1 MNEAINI
8 NYIDE
13 TEYPRIAVMNGK
25 CINIVAN
32 LWNSPEKDTWKTG
45 ALAIGSSEACM
56 LGGVAAWLRWR
67 KKRQAQGKP
76 FDKPNFVISTGFQ
89 VVWEKFAQLWQIEMS
104 EVPLTLEKT
113 TLDPEEALK
122 MCDENTI
129 CIVPIQGVT
138 WTGLNDDVEALDKA
152 LDAYNAKTGY
162 DIPIHVDAA
171 SGGFILPF
179 LYPDTKWDFR
189 LKWVLSISVSGHKFG
204 LVYPGLGWVCW
215 KGKEYLPE
223 EMSFSVNYLGANI
236 TQVGLNFSRPAAQ
249 ILGQYY
255 QFIRLGFQGYK
266 EVQYNSLQIAKYI
279 HGEIAKMAPFV
290 NYSENVVNPLFIWY
304 LKPEYAKSAKWT
316 LYDLQDKLSQH
327 GWMVPAY
334 TLPSKLEDYVVMRV
348 VVRQGFSRDMADML
362 LGDINNAIAE
372 LEKLDAEGRVAWA
385 LDNLPGEYVL
395 SSSFGIQA
403 AVSLHLVNQIRPD
416 IPVIL
421 TDTGYLFPETYRF
434 IDELTDKLKLN
445 LKVYRAT
452 ESAAW
457 QEARYGK
464 LWEQGVEGIEKY
476 NDINKVE
483 PMNRALKELNAQT
496 WFAGLRRE
504 QSGSRAN
511 LPVLAIQR
519 GVFKVLPIIDWDNR
533 TIYQYLQK
541 HGLKYHPLWDEGY
554 LSVGDTHT
562 TRKWE
567 PGMAEEE
574 TRFFGLKRECGL
586 HEG

>member
-1 MNEAINI
+1 
-8 NYIDE
+8 
-13 TEYPRIAVMNGK
+13 
-25 CINIVAN
+25 
-32 LWNSPEKDTWKTG
+32 
-45 ALAIGSSEACM
+45 M

-89 VVWEKFAQLWQIEMS
+89 VVWEKFAQLWQIEMR
-104 EVPLTLEKT
+104 EVPLTLDKT

-179 LYPDTKWDFR
+179 LYPETKWDFR

-204 LVYPGLGWVCW
+204 LVYPGLGWVVW

-279 HGEIAKMAPFV
+279 HDEIAKMAPFV
-290 NYSENVVNPLFIWY
+290 NYSNEVVNPLFIWY
-304 LKPEYAKSAKWT
+304 LKPEYAKNAKWT

-362 LGDINNAIAE
+362 LGDIKNAITE
-372 LEKLDAEGRVAWA
+372 LEKLDYPTPTRIA
-385 LDNLPGEYVL
+385 
-395 SSSFGIQA
+395 
-403 AVSLHLVNQIRPD
+403 
-416 IPVIL
+416 
-421 TDTGYLFPETYRF
+421 
-434 IDELTDKLKLN
+434 
-445 LKVYRAT
+445 
-452 ESAAW
+452 
-457 QEARYGK
+457 QEK
-464 LWEQGVEGIEKY
+464 
-476 NDINKVE
+476 
-483 PMNRALKELNAQT
+483 
-496 WFAGLRRE
+496 
-504 QSGSRAN
+504 N
-511 LPVLAIQR
+511 LPVEAKI
-519 GVFKVLPIIDWDNR
+519 FN
-533 TIYQYLQK
+533 
-541 HGLKYHPLWDEGY
+541 HGGR
-554 LSVGDTHT
+554 
-562 TRKWE
+562 RKT
-567 PGMAEEE
+567 A
-574 TRFFGLKRECGL
+574 KK
-586 HEG
+586 